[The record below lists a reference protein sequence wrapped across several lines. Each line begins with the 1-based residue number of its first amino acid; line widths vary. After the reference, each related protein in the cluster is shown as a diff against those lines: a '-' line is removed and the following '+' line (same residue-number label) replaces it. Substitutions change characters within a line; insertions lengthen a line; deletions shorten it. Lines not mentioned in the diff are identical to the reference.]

1 MGGRLGG
8 ALLGASLGLG
18 LGAVLGPWPQT
29 MARAG
34 EPRGSH
40 MHFGMVTY
48 IWGKDHSLPE
58 LLDCLV
64 RAKVLGV
71 ELRTQRAH
79 KVEPSLSAAERAEVK
94 KRFADSPVTLVGLGT
109 AEDLHHPDPKALRRA
124 IETTK
129 AFIQLS
135 HDVGGSGVKVRPN
148 DLPKNVPEE
157 KTIAQIGKA
166 LNELAAFGADFGQQV
181 RLEVHGRCSPLPII
195 KRIMDIADHPNA
207 AVCWNSNATDLQ
219 GAGLEANFNLVKH
232 RFGAT
237 AHVRRLESTDY
248 PFQELIRLF
257 VKMDYR
263 GWILL
268 EAHDEPKDLVQALI
282 YERELFEK
290 MLARARAST

>member
-1 MGGRLGG
+1 MGGLSRRE
-8 ALLGASLGLG
+8 LLGASLGLG
-18 LGAVLGPWPQT
+18 LGAVWGPSV
-29 MARAG
+29 RAAG
-34 EPRGSH
+34 RAAEPPGSH

-48 IWGKDHSLPE
+48 IWGKDHTLPE
-58 LLDCLV
+58 LLQCLV
-64 RAKVLGV
+64 QSKVLGV

-79 KVEPSLSAAERAEVK
+79 KVEPSLSAAEREEVK
-94 KRFADSPVTLVGLGT
+94 KRFEDSPVTLVGLGT
-109 AEDLHHPDPKALRRA
+109 AEDLHHVDPQALRKA
-124 IETTK
+124 VETTK
-129 AFIQLS
+129 AFIKLS

-157 KTIAQIGKA
+157 KTIAQIGKT
-166 LNELAAFGADFGQQV
+166 LNELAAFGADFGQQI

-237 AHVRRLESTDY
+237 AHVRRLESPDY
-248 PFQELIRLF
+248 PFQELIGLF

-268 EAHDEPKDLVQALI
+268 EAHDEPKDLVAALI
-282 YERELFEK
+282 QQRELFEK
-290 MLARARAST
+290 MLAQAQASA

>member
-1 MGGRLGG
+1 MGGLNRRE
-8 ALLGASLGLG
+8 LLGTSLGLG
-18 LGAVLGPWPQT
+18 LGAVCGAWPQT
-29 MARAG
+29 AACG
-34 EPRGSH
+34 AEPPGSH
-40 MHFGMVTY
+40 MHLGMVTY
-48 IWGKDHSLPE
+48 IWGKDLALPD
-58 LLDCLV
+58 LLDCLA

-79 KVEPSLSAAERAEVK
+79 KVEPSLSAAQRAEVR

-109 AEDLHHPDPKALRRA
+109 VEDLHHPDPKALRKA
-124 IETTK
+124 IDTTK

-207 AVCWNSNATDLQ
+207 AVCWNSNGTDLQ

-237 AHVRRLESTDY
+237 AHVRRLDSSDY
-248 PFQELIRLF
+248 PFAELIRLF

-268 EAHDEPKDLVQALI
+268 EAHDEPKDLVAALVQQ
-282 YERELFEK
+282 RELFHK
-290 MLARARAST
+290 MLAQARASL